1 MKFCITI
8 FLYLISLL
16 NIIKSN
22 EIIISIKGT
31 GKQRF
36 ISNNAEQKYAHCP
49 NEVYIL
55 NGNKIGNNI
64 CEYTFQTEENKILL
78 KWYEPIDGY
87 ELFKELNNIIEIH
100 FSRCSI
106 IKSMHQIFY
115 GSKSLKSINFTG
127 LQINSANSPVNT
139 MYGAFRYCESL
150 TTLDLTPLEIPNL
163 DFRLLFYDCKNL
175 EYINFKNYDESKV
188 RNNWKLEFDDKVPK
202 NLVIVFLA

>member
-36 ISNNAEQKYAHCP
+36 ISNNAEQNYAHCP

-78 KWYEPIDGY
+78 KW
-87 ELFKELNNIIEIH
+87 
-100 FSRCSI
+100 
-106 IKSMHQIFY
+106 
-115 GSKSLKSINFTG
+115 
-127 LQINSANSPVNT
+127 
-139 MYGAFRYCESL
+139 
-150 TTLDLTPLEIPNL
+150 
-163 DFRLLFYDCKNL
+163 
-175 EYINFKNYDESKV
+175 
-188 RNNWKLEFDDKVPK
+188 
-202 NLVIVFLA
+202 